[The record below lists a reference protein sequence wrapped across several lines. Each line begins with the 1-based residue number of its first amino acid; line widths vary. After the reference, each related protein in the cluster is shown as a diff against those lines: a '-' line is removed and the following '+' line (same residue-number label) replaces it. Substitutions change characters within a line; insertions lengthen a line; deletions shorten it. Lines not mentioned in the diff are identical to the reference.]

1 MDSLQASKSGGP
13 FTPTSAL
20 ERAQAMLSQAGGR
33 FAALPARSR
42 FSLLGAAAGVLV
54 LCAVLA
60 SLALK
65 PSWRVLYA
73 GLDPQD
79 ARELGAEL
87 TAANISFDVSPDGTV
102 LKVPA
107 NVLDKARLETATRGG
122 PRSGR
127 MGFELFDKPNWVGSE
142 FDEKVNYQRALE
154 GELEHTIASIGSIQ
168 TARVHLVLPH
178 DSLFS
183 DQQREAKASVVL
195 KLRRHSLSPTEA
207 DAIRNLVASAVD
219 KLSPNDVV
227 LVDADGR
234 VALGAKTADA
244 AQSDHEQLLSDRLV
258 ATLEPLV
265 GAGNVHASV
274 NVDYDTSTADEVDE
288 TYDPNGTVTL
298 AMQRSEQQTGDKQAV
313 AGVPGTASNAPN
325 VQPPLFP
332 ASKSDAMSAKQE
344 SGTYGVSKRTRHL
357 VESPGRLKRITAAV
371 LINDRVATEMVGH
384 KGSVTHAAWSPDE
397 MKRIMELAQAAI
409 GYQASRGD
417 VVSVENISF
426 GTNDD
431 AQPSTA
437 DRVMRVAA
445 AADVWKYATV
455 LVALFALIFLVIRP
469 AAKNLTAVSALPLVT
484 SVESTG
490 QNFRAVD
497 EPSGEE
503 DSVLPFP
510 RMHRQPVLQQ
520 VASIVDQDTE
530 QSARLLRSWLNNV

>member
-1 MDSLQASKSGGP
+1 MDSLQPSKPGRAVAS
-13 FTPTSAL
+13 TSAL
-20 ERAQAMLSQAGGR
+20 ERAQVLLSQAGGR
-33 FAALPARSR
+33 FAALPAKSR
-42 FSLLGAAAGVLV
+42 VSLMAAAAGVLV

-60 SLALK
+60 SLAVK

-107 NVLDKARLETATRGG
+107 DVLDKARLETATRGG
-122 PRSGR
+122 PKSGR

-168 TARVHLVLPH
+168 TARVHLVLPP

-195 KLRRHSLSPTEA
+195 KLRRHSLSAGEA

-219 KLSPNDVV
+219 KLSPNSVV

-234 VALGAKTADA
+234 VQLGAKTVDA
-244 AQSDHEQLLSDRLV
+244 AQNDHEQMLSDRLV

-265 GAGNVHASV
+265 GAGNVRASV

-298 AMQRSEQQTGDKQAV
+298 SMQRSEQQSGDKAAA
-313 AGVPGTASNAPN
+313 AGIPGTASNAPN

-332 ASKSDAMSAKQE
+332 ASKADSMSAKQE
-344 SGTYGVSKRTRHL
+344 SGTYGASKRTRHL

-371 LINDRVATEMVGH
+371 LLNDRLETKTIGR
-384 KGSVTHAAWSPDE
+384 KTNVTHAPWSPDE
-397 MKRIMELAQAAI
+397 MKRIMQLAQAAI
-409 GYQASRGD
+409 GYQVSRGD

-426 GTNDD
+426 GENDD
-431 AQPSTA
+431 APPSAA
-437 DRVMRVAA
+437 DRMMRVAA
-445 AADVWKYATV
+445 SADIWKYATA

-469 AAKNLTAVSALPLVT
+469 ATKSLMAVSTPPIVA
-484 SVESTG
+484 SVEATG
-490 QNFRAVD
+490 QNFRALD
-497 EPSGEE
+497 DSGGEE
-503 DSVLPFP
+503 ESVTPFL

-520 VASIVDQDTE
+520 VASIVDQDME
-530 QSARLLRSWLNNV
+530 QSARLLRSWLNHA

>member
-1 MDSLQASKSGGP
+1 MD
-13 FTPTSAL
+13 AL
-20 ERAQAMLSQAGGR
+20 KPPPPGRALALSPALARAQSVLSQAGGR
-33 FAALPARSR
+33 FAAMPARSR
-42 FSLLGAAAGVLV
+42 TYLLVAAGGVLV
-54 LCAVLA
+54 LCALLV

-79 ARELGAEL
+79 ARELGTEL
-87 TAANISFDVSPDGTV
+87 TAANIPFDVSPDGTV

-107 NVLDKARLETATRGG
+107 EVLDKARLETATRGG
-122 PRSGR
+122 PKSGR

-168 TARVHLVLPH
+168 SARVHLVLPH

-183 DQQREAKASVVL
+183 DEQRDAKASVVL
-195 KLRRHSLSPTEA
+195 KLRRHSLSAGEA

-234 VALGAKTADA
+234 VPLGPRTAAA
-244 AQSDHEQLLSDRLV
+244 AQSDHEQMLSDRLV

-265 GAGNVHASV
+265 GAGNVRASV

-298 AMQRSEQQTGDKQAV
+298 SMQRSEQQSGDKPAA
-313 AGVPGTASNAPN
+313 AGVPGTASNSPN

-332 ASKSDAMSAKQE
+332 TSKADTMSAKQE
-344 SGTYGVSKRTRHL
+344 SGTYGASKRTRH
-357 VESPGRLKRITAAV
+357 VIESPGRLKRITAAV
-371 LINDRVATEMVGH
+371 LLNDRLGTSMVGR
-384 KGSVTHAAWSPDE
+384 KTTVTRAAWTPEE

-426 GTNDD
+426 GTSDD
-431 AQPSTA
+431 ASPSTA
-437 DRVMRVAA
+437 DRVMRVAGST
-445 AADVWKYATV
+445 DVWKYATA

-469 AAKNLTAVSALPLVT
+469 ATKDLLAVSAPAVT
-484 SVESTG
+484 PVETIG
-490 QNFRAVD
+490 QTFRAVD
-497 EPSGEE
+497 EPGGEVE
-503 DSVLPFP
+503 SVGAFP
-510 RMHRQPVLQQ
+510 AMHRQPMLQQ
-520 VASIVDQDTE
+520 VASIVDQDAE
-530 QSARLLRSWLNNV
+530 QSARLLRSWLNHA